1 MADCHK
7 LFEEFNLII
16 HLDLNRKE
24 SLQTS
29 RDALRQKIRNYFK
42 EKRNGFYPRFHGQG
56 SFMVGTIINP
66 IDGEFDIDDGI
77 YFKVDKTP
85 TQSPSTFHRWIY
97 EAVDCHTKEPPKDK
111 DTCVRVIYAGEYHI
125 DLPIYYIVEGC
136 CPRLAHKRDGWILSD
151 PRAFIK
157 WFQRKTDYMGLLPD
171 AREQLRRI
179 VRYLKAW
186 SDYKSG
192 TLPSGF
198 ILSILAAENFSF
210 LGRDVG
216 DDMALYKILVK
227 IKNSLDASFTC
238 YRPTTPKDEDLLK
251 EYSKTNKEYFKN
263 QLNSFI
269 ESAKIALDDKTSQ
282 KDACKEWQKHFGK
295 RFPCHL
301 VEEKDDELLSAAFV
315 APSMTFSNKP
325 IVPPNKPGRFA

>member
-1 MADCHK
+1 MADCHE
-7 LFEEFNLII
+7 LFQKFHIII
-16 HLDLNRKE
+16 HLDSDRKE
-24 SLQTS
+24 SLRTS
-29 RDALRQKIRNYFK
+29 RNALRKRIRNYFK
-42 EKRNGFYPRFHGQG
+42 EKQNGFSPKFHGQG

-97 EAVDCHTKEPPKDK
+97 EAVDGHTDEPPKDK

-125 DLPIYYIVEGC
+125 DLPIYYIIEGF

-151 PRAFIK
+151 PRAFIR
-157 WFQRKTDYMGLLPD
+157 WFQLKTDYIGLLPD

-198 ILSILAAENFSF
+198 ILSILAARNIRFNP
-210 LGRDVG
+210 RD
-216 DDMALYKILVK
+216 DEALYETLVS
-227 IKNSLDASFTC
+227 IKNSLDGSFTC
-238 YRPTTPKDEDLLK
+238 YRPTPPKNEDLLQ
-251 EYSKTNKEYFKN
+251 EYSKTKREYFKN

-269 ESAKIALDDKTSQ
+269 ESANIALNDKTTQ
-282 KDACKEWQKHFGK
+282 KDACKEWQKHFGD

-301 VEEKDDELLSAAFV
+301 VEDRTNKLLRAAFM
-315 APSMTFSNKP
+315 APSSTFPNRP
-325 IVPPNKPGRFA
+325 IVPRKPGGFA